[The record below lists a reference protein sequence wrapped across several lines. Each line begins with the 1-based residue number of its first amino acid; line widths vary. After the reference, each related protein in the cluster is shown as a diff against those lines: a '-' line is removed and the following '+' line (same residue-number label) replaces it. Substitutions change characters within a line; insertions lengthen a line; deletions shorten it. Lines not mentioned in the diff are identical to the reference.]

1 MGGFRK
7 VAAHFHIFVAVSTAS
22 GLPRQDD
29 SSWTAGWPVI
39 RTWSPS
45 LRSLATAPNSVQM
58 TLLLVTRSIQP
69 GEIRTVPLVTIGLKL
84 SLGRF
89 GGRGGPSV
97 GGSVRLSGGAVV
109 GVVVDVPAGPGEGLE
124 PASAR
129 EPLSE
134 ALGATELAADGDAGP
149 PPEQPAANT
158 STSTRRPT
166 PRIPPMTAGTRD
178 RFLVLAS
185 YTYEMRIV
193 MDVPFSE
200 STLILTPLFGTLTP

>member
-7 VAAHFHIFVAVSTAS
+7 EAAHFHIFVAVSTAS

-29 SSWTAGWPVI
+29 SIWTAGWPVT
-39 RTWSPS
+39 RTSSPS

-69 GEIRTVPLVTIGLKL
+69 GDMRTVPLVTIGLKL

-89 GGRGGPSV
+89 GGRGGPRV

-109 GVVVDVPAGPGEGLE
+109 AVPAGPGEGLE

-129 EPLSE
+129 EPLSV
-134 ALGATELAADGDAGP
+134 ALGATEPAADGDAGP

-158 STSTRRPT
+158 STSTRKPT